1 MRTRPVL
8 VSCAVA
14 VVLLLAACS
23 SAKSGS
29 GKAASPSATPATKA
43 QLQTIVLQ
51 PADLP
56 AGWKGTPYQADPN
69 DAADQAALLA
79 CTGGKDTTADKVAEA
94 NSDDY
99 NLDNATISSS
109 ANSFKSQSDI
119 DADVATLHSPKLS
132 SCYDQLLK
140 KQLATA
146 LPAGATIKSAS
157 ITITPGS
164 GGGPANVAATGS
176 GTIQISANGQIVPA
190 YVNVA
195 FITGPLIEAEVDAEN
210 VGTPVPPAVV
220 SALVAKVAARA
231 AQG

>member
-8 VSCAVA
+8 LSCAV
-14 VVLLLAACS
+14 VGVLLLAACS

-29 GKAASPSATPATKA
+29 GKAASPTATPATQA
-43 QLQTIVLQ
+43 HLQTIVLQ

-56 AGWKGTPYQADPN
+56 AGWKGTPYKADPS
-69 DAADQAALLA
+69 DAANQAALLA
-79 CTGGKDTTADKVAEA
+79 CVGGKDTTADKVAEA

-109 ANSFKSQSDI
+109 ANSYKSKSDI
-119 DADVATLHSPKLS
+119 DADIATLQNPKLG
-132 SCYDQLLK
+132 SCYEQLLN
-140 KQLATA
+140 KQLATS
-146 LPAGATIKSAS
+146 LPAGATIKSTS

-164 GGGPANVAATGS
+164 GGGPANVVATGS
-176 GTIQISANGQIVPA
+176 GTIQVSANAQVVPV

>member
-14 VVLLLAACS
+14 GVLLLAACS
-23 SAKSGS
+23 SSKSGS
-29 GKAASPSATPATKA
+29 GQAASPSATPATKA

-56 AGWKGTPYQADPN
+56 AAWKGTPYQADPN

-119 DADVATLHSPKLS
+119 DADVATLHSSKLS
-132 SCYDQLLK
+132 SCYEQLLK
-140 KQLATA
+140 KRLATS